1 MMTSYKTEQE
11 KFWSGTFGDDY
22 VIRNRGDFS
31 IASNIA
37 LFSKILYRTNGIDSL
52 LEIGANIGLKL
63 KAIKQLLPQV
73 KLSVIEVNQK
83 AVEELEKMGGV
94 TVYHRDYNFPQDDI
108 TWFLLE
114 KR

>member
-1 MMTSYKTEQE
+1 MTKNDEIIRLSRLFCTTK
-11 KFWSGTFGDDY
+11 DDY

-52 LEIGANIGLKL
+52 LEIGANIGLNL

-83 AVEELEKMGGV
+83 AVEELEKMGGGDSLSS
-94 TVYHRDYNFPQDDI
+94 R
-108 TWFLLE
+108 L
-114 KR
+114 